1 MKYSSISILSY
12 RFRAQEPVKKSFL
25 LSNFEKDLESN
36 LQHTC
41 NKYKIRT
48 LNNDKLKL
56 KGSDN
61 APVFD
66 WLCAV
71 RPFTKLK

>member
-1 MKYSSISILSY
+1 MKYSSISILTY

-36 LQHTC
+36 LQHTY

-48 LNNDKLKL
+48 LNNDKYKL
-56 KGSDN
+56 
-61 APVFD
+61 
-66 WLCAV
+66 
-71 RPFTKLK
+71 